1 MASRQFRARPSHGES
16 GQILVLTTVSMI
28 ALMGIMALT
37 LDASFMFEKRNRLH
51 AVADAA
57 AKSAAIEV
65 VRNPSVSQASLE
77 AFADQQALAHGFVS
91 TRQSGT
97 TSVVINRPPT
107 SGTFAGNVSYVE
119 AVVSEVTSTFFA
131 KIVGWTNMTPL
142 ATAVAGAGNPSSCMI
157 IEDDLTIGNTSLTMN
172 GCGVAVGD
180 DLAGTNPN
188 ATIGGTPPPDVGVGG
203 TCTGTCTGMGNL
215 TLGVPPPDDPLAGL
229 AAPAMPAGGCT
240 PGVAATLVPDRCYSS
255 IGPTVTTLPAGL
267 YYVTGPIVIK
277 NLTGTGVLIYVAA
290 GGSLASDNNND
301 ALHLTAATTG
311 PYSGIAIFQER
322 TNTSNF
328 DARNNFLID
337 VRGVIYMP
345 GTDVEFE
352 NALTFTNTGCTLFI
366 AKSLDIRNG
375 NGVISNSNCASTF
388 GSASFLSASIAR

>member
-65 VRNPSVSQASLE
+65 IRNPSVSQASLE

-157 IEDDLTIGNTSLTMN
+157 IEDDLTIGNTNLSMS
-172 GCGVAVGD
+172 GCAVAVGG

-188 ATIGGTPPPDVGVGG
+188 ATISGTPPPDVGVTG

-215 TLGVPPPDDPLAGL
+215 TTGVPLPDDPLAGL
-229 AAPAMPAGGCT
+229 LPPPLPAGSCGPASSATISEGCYT
-240 PGVAATLVPDRCYSS
+240 TIAN
-255 IGPTVTTLPAGL
+255 TVTTLNPGT
-267 YYVTGPIVIK
+267 YYIK
-277 NLTGTGVLIYVAA
+277 GTVDIGNLSGTGVLLYLAA
-290 GGSLASDNNND
+290 GSSLTASNNK
-301 ALHLTAATTG
+301 AIHLTAQTSGAYT
-311 PYSGIAIFQER
+311 GIAIFQDPA
-322 TNTSNF
+322 NTSNW
-328 DARNNFLID
+328 DAGNNFLID
-337 VRGVIYMP
+337 IRGAIYMP
-345 GTDVEFE
+345 GTDVDFP
-352 NALTFTNTGCTLFI
+352 NALTFANTGCTLFI
-366 AKSLDIRNG
+366 AQSLKIRNG
-375 NGVISNSNCASTF
+375 NGLLSNSNCAATF
-388 GSASFLSASIAR
+388 GSAAFLSASIAR

>member
-1 MASRQFRARPSHGES
+1 MASRQFRARPSHRDS
-16 GQILVLTTVSMI
+16 GQILVLTTVSMV

-107 SGTFAGNVSYVE
+107 SGTFAGNVNYVE

-131 KIVGWTNMTPL
+131 NIAGWTSMTPL

-157 IEDDLTIGNTSLTMN
+157 IEDDLTIGNTTLNMN
-172 GCGVAVGD
+172 GCGVSVGG
-180 DLAGTNPN
+180 DLSGNNPN
-188 ATIGGTPPPDVGVGG
+188 ANISGTPTPSVGVTG

-215 TLGVPPPDDPLAGL
+215 TLGVPLAEDPLAGL
-229 AAPAMPAGGCT
+229 AAPAMPSGGCT
-240 PGVAATLVPDRCYSS
+240 PGDAPTLVPDRCYTS
-255 IGPTVTTLPAGL
+255 IGPTVTTLPAGT
-267 YYVTGPIVIK
+267 YYVTGPIIIG
-277 NLTGTGVLIYVAA
+277 NLTGNGVLIYVAA
-290 GGSLASDNNND
+290 GGSLASNNNNKE
-301 ALHLTAATTG
+301 LHLRAATSG
-311 PYSGIAIFQER
+311 PYAGIAIFQER
-322 TNTSNF
+322 SNASGF
-328 DARNNFLID
+328 DARNNFLLD
-337 VRGVIYMP
+337 VTGAIYMP
-345 GTDVEFE
+345 GTDVVFE

-375 NGVISNSNCASTF
+375 NGIISNANCGSMF
-388 GSASFLSASIAR
+388 GSAAFLNASIAR